1 MIASSVAAAAAMTC
15 PGSKAWFTHA
25 KTQVTS
31 VVKASCADVNAEI
44 QARAA
49 AEQGWVDPHNGGIYS
64 ILFANNGV
72 GGIYSVRTQ
81 RTANP
86 SHSVAGK
93 KYVDKQVFTLYE
105 MTFKLGYNACQI
117 SACSRDLWQLNE
129 SQGTSYKDYSTN
141 YCDLRNL
148 YCGSADGCTPVVHD
162 FSSTQATVKASSGQ
176 PATQTAGQPAS
187 QGEFSACIVKKAL
200 IKSPAAMKCPG
211 SGAIFGHAKTQV
223 TATAKASCADVKAEI
238 EARASAQ
245 KGWVDPHHGGIYSV
259 ISITDAEVD
268 TKRSTNPKNSPG
280 GITFTDKQTFT
291 LSDKAGTCE
300 ISACSESQG
309 SSLKD
314 FSTNYCDLRNLYCG
328 SADGCTPVVHDFSST
343 QESVT
348 ASSGQSD
355 FTQCVVKGVTIV

>member
-1 MIASSVAAAAAMTC
+1 MIASSVAATAAMTC

-25 KTQVTS
+25 KTQVTA

-44 QARAA
+44 QARAGA
-49 AEQGWVDPHNGGIYS
+49 QGWVDPHNGGIYS
-64 ILFANNGV
+64 VISSTAAE
-72 GGIYSVRTQ
+72 VRTQ

-93 KYVDKQVFTLYE
+93 KYVDKQVFTLSDSA
-105 MTFKLGYNACQI
+105 GACEI
-117 SACSRDLWQLNE
+117 SACSE

-148 YCGSADGCTPVVHD
+148 YCGSADGCTPVAHD
-162 FSSTQATVKASSGQ
+162 FFSTQESIKASSGQ
-176 PATQTAGQPAS
+176 S
-187 QGEFSACIVKKAL
+187 DFSACIVKQAP

-211 SGAIFGHAKTQV
+211 SGAIFGHARTQV
-223 TATAKASCADVKAEI
+223 TATAKASCAVVGAEI
-238 EARASAQ
+238 EARAGALQ
-245 KGWVDPHHGGIYSV
+245 RHHPARWVDPHNGGIYSV
-259 ISITDAEVD
+259 ISSTDGELN
-268 TKRSTNPKNSPG
+268 TKRSTNPKHSPG

-291 LSDKAGTCE
+291 LVDNAGTCE

-328 SADGCTPVVHDFSST
+328 SADGCTPYLNDFSST

-355 FTQCVVKGVTIV
+355 FTQCIVKGTTIV

>member
-1 MIASSVAAAAAMTC
+1 MMIASSVAAAAAMTC

-31 VVKASCADVNAEI
+31 VVKASCADVNSEI

-93 KYVDKQVFTLYE
+93 KYVDKQVFTLSE
-105 MTFKLGYNACQI
+105 NAGTCEI
-117 SACSRDLWQLNE
+117 SACSE

-148 YCGSADGCTPVVHD
+148 YCGSADGCTPVVND
-162 FSSTQATVKASSGQ
+162 FSSTQDTVKASSGQ
-176 PATQTAGQPAS
+176 S
-187 QGEFSACIVKKAL
+187 DFSACIVKKAS

-223 TATAKASCADVKAEI
+223 TATAKASCVDVKAEI
-238 EARASAQ
+238 EARAGS
-245 KGWVDPHHGGIYSV
+245 KVWVDPHHGGIYSV
-259 ISITDAEVD
+259 ISVTDTEID

>member
-1 MIASSVAAAAAMTC
+1 MTC

-25 KTQVTS
+25 KTQVT
-31 VVKASCADVNAEI
+31 VTVKASCADVNAEI
-44 QARAA
+44 QARAGA
-49 AEQGWVDPHNGGIYS
+49 QQGWVDPHNGGIYS
-64 ILFANNGV
+64 FISSGPKA
-72 GGIYSVRTQ
+72 GGALGAVLVLTQ

-93 KYVDKQVFTLYE
+93 KYVDKQAFTL
-105 MTFKLGYNACQI
+105 TDNAGVCEI
-117 SACSRDLWQLNE
+117 AACSE

-162 FSSTQATVKASSGQ
+162 FSSTQSTVVASSGQ

-211 SGAIFGHAKTQV
+211 SEAIFGHAKTQV
-223 TATAKASCADVKAEI
+223 TATAKASCVDVKAEI
-238 EARASAQ
+238 EARAGS
-245 KGWVDPHHGGIYSV
+245 KVWVDPHHGGIYSV
-259 ISITDAEVD
+259 ISVTDTEID

-355 FTQCVVKGVTIV
+355 FTQCVVKGATIV

>member
-1 MIASSVAAAAAMTC
+1 MTC

-25 KTQVTS
+25 KTQVT
-31 VVKASCADVNAEI
+31 VTVKASCADVNAEI
-44 QARAA
+44 QARAGA
-49 AEQGWVDPHNGGIYS
+49 QQGWVDPHNGGIYS
-64 ILFANNGV
+64 FISSGPKA
-72 GGIYSVRTQ
+72 GGALGAVEVRTQ

-93 KYVDKQVFTLYE
+93 KYVDKQAFTL
-105 MTFKLGYNACQI
+105 TDNAGVCEI
-117 SACSRDLWQLNE
+117 AACSE

-148 YCGSADGCTPVVHD
+148 YCGSADGCTPVVND
-162 FSSTQATVKASSGQ
+162 FSSTQDTVKASSGQ
-176 PATQTAGQPAS
+176 S
-187 QGEFSACIVKKAL
+187 DFSACIVKKAS

-238 EARASAQ
+238 EARAGAQ

-259 ISITDAEVD
+259 ISSTDTEVD

-328 SADGCTPVVHDFSST
+328 SADGCTSVVNDFSST

-355 FTQCVVKGVTIV
+355 WTQCVVKGATIV